1 MIGPTTQ
8 PHDIHYTVYMT
19 RPLPPVPKGLTLFVL
34 AFMSLTTLA
43 ALNQGNNEFLFY
55 SVTLLLI
62 IYILVE
68 IHRKIRFT
76 NTALWLLTIWGFLHM
91 IGGTIPVSP
100 EFVPG
105 DGSAVLYSFRL
116 RPDLPRYDQIIHA
129 FGFFSATV
137 ACWEIVKSSLNAK
150 QGLAL
155 SIIAVLMGM
164 GLGALNEV
172 LEFIATRFTDTNV
185 GGYVNTGWDLV
196 SNTIGTV
203 SAGIWCLNRQP
214 HPHPNAIPA
223 VPKKDPPKTP

>member
-1 MIGPTTQ
+1 MP
-8 PHDIHYTVYMT
+8 

-34 AFMSLTTLA
+34 AFMSLTTIA

-68 IHRKIRFT
+68 IHRRIRFT

-91 IGGTIPVSP
+91 IGGTVPVSP

-137 ACWEIVKSSLNAK
+137 ACWEIVKASLNAK

-203 SAGIWCLNRQP
+203 SAGIWCLSRQP
-214 HPHPNAIPA
+214 KHHQITDPTGQ
-223 VPKKDPPKTP
+223 KKDPPKTP

>member
-1 MIGPTTQ
+1 MRASFIAPVPKT
-8 PHDIHYTVYMT
+8 HYNQSMKT
-19 RPLPPVPKGLTLFVL
+19 PLPPVPKGLTLFVL
-34 AFMSLTTLA
+34 AFMSLTTIA

-55 SVTLLLI
+55 SGSLLVI

-68 IHRKIRFT
+68 IHRRIRFT
-76 NTALWLLTIWGFLHM
+76 NTTLWLLTIWGFLHM
-91 IGGTIPVSP
+91 IGGTVPISP

-137 ACWEIVKSSLNAK
+137 ACWEIVRASLNAK

-155 SIIAVLMGM
+155 SIIAALMGM
-164 GLGALNEV
+164 GLGAFNEV
-172 LEFIATRFTDTNV
+172 LEFIATRLTETNV

-196 SNTIGTV
+196 SNTIGTTC
-203 SAGIWCLNRQP
+203 AGIWCLNRQTNP
-214 HPHPNAIPA
+214 RNTPVPND
-223 VPKKDPPKTP
+223 PKQR